1 MLEHESVLHPFI
13 WPNNISLCGYT
24 TFYLSIHHLMGI
36 WVVSTFR
43 LLWIMLQRTFVYK
56 FFFFLLEL
64 FFTIRVFPPQTLNFF
79 QIYIDQ
85 TTCLRTFLLRSILWW
100 KRSVPTGGSYLNLC
114 LFSWTLHLLPRK
126 INQIPKNSSWVK
138 GKKLFMLIRKKLFM
152 FLSYFS
158 YDVKFHKVRWA
169 A

>member
-1 MLEHESVLHPFI
+1 MWIYHI
-13 WPNNISLCGYT
+13 
-24 TFYLSIHHLMGI
+24 LSIHSSLDGHLSCFHF
-36 WVVSTFR
+36 ST
-43 LLWIMLQRTFVYK
+43 IMNNVATNICLQV
-56 FFFFLLEL
+56 FFFLLEL

>member
-1 MLEHESVLHPFI
+1 MWIYHI
-13 WPNNISLCGYT
+13 
-24 TFYLSIHHLMGI
+24 LSIHSSLDGHLSCFHF
-36 WVVSTFR
+36 ST
-43 LLWIMLQRTFVYK
+43 IMNNVAMNICLQV
-56 FFFFLLEL
+56 FFFLLEL